1 SHSRNVRQL
10 PAHLSAAA
18 AHAPCYVLARAPAR
32 ASSSASHCCGADRFS
47 SALASS
53 RALGTLRRASLCG
66 APVSCWPERKAPRA
80 RASSG
85 PSLQLGVPLLRSR
98 SSSVGALEEP
108 SSLACGRRRCR
119 TVVLRD
125 IGAGPAGRGRGG
137 VGASVSVFGRRSGD
151 PRVRFVGARRGW
163 CCCRSAACAGVRR
176 RAEVSRRHSALR
188 WACGTPGTTST
199 ASGPS
204 RLPARRATR
213 RRRLRWTPPTAA
225 RGRRGG
231 GRRGGGRRGGGR
243 RGAPRSRARHRPR
256 RGGAREPRR
265 GDRRRRRGRRRR
277 KGRRREGARGSRPSG
292 SRPSPAASLEGE
304 HLEYLRRRGAPWG
317 EPPVAGAA
325 APPEGARRR
334 ARIVDFWPGGALDTY
349 RLRSRRRA
357 RRRAGWP
364 WSARRGGCAARTR
377 ASLHAACRRN
387 DSSAARLFL
396 RRDG

>member
-1 SHSRNVRQL
+1 SSHSRNVRQL
-10 PAHLSAAA
+10 PAHLCHAA
-18 AHAPCYVLARAPAR
+18 AHAPRYVLARAPAR
-32 ASSSASHCCGADRFS
+32 ASSSVSHCCGADRFS

-137 VGASVSVFGRRSGD
+137 VGASVSAFGRRSGD

-231 GRRGGGRRGGGR
+231 GRRGGG
-243 RGAPRSRARHRPR
+243 
-256 RGGAREPRR
+256 
-265 GDRRRRRGRRRR
+265 
-277 KGRRREGARGSRPSG
+277 SRPSG
-292 SRPSPAASLEGE
+292 SRPSAPAASLEGE